1 MLLLDFF
8 LLVIIG
14 VCIVYS
20 WMLNRRI
27 QSLQD
32 SRVEFARMLKEL
44 NISIVK
50 ADTSITD
57 LRELSVSTASELKS
71 ITEDAKKTSSELM
84 MMSDIG
90 NNITKDLTEKITT
103 IKSRNSDI
111 DVDASI
117 NEEKD
122 SNVNKKSALYFDDED
137 LIDHDAIDK
146 INHINQFKKD
156 IPTIVTES
164 TEDKVSLNQLNYYN
178 TLRRISEKK

>member
-8 LLVIIG
+8 LLIIIG

-27 QSLQD
+27 QSLQE
-32 SRVEFARMLKEL
+32 SRKEFAKMLKEL

-50 ADTSITD
+50 ADSSIAD
-57 LRELSVSTASELKS
+57 LRELSVTTASELKS

-84 MMSDIG
+84 LMNDIG

-103 IKSRNSDI
+103 IQNRDI
-111 DVDASI
+111 DIDLTTEATD
-117 NEEKD
+117 EQD
-122 SNVNKKSALYFDDED
+122 SNNKKSSLYFNEED
-137 LIDHDAIDK
+137 FIDSEDTSK
-146 INHINQFKKD
+146 VNHVNQFKKT
-156 IPTIVTES
+156 IPNIVTES
-164 TEDKVSLNQLNYYN
+164 SEDKISLNQLSYYN